1 MEFITNFVSSLSVI
15 SKPSKEA
22 FLNLL
27 SIKSFKK
34 GAVIAEY
41 GEVPTHF
48 FVLKSGIVRSYIT
61 NDKGKEFIRSFFVP
75 VTSTG
80 SFSALIL
87 EKPSR
92 LTYDCLTDCEIYT
105 GDYKAFK
112 DLTSKHI
119 DLANMYSTVLERIF
133 IRMEKR
139 IFELSVLDATK
150 RYLNLKKEIPNID
163 NLIPQYHIA
172 AYLNIT
178 PVQLSRIRKELYS
191 RKSKSLT

>member
-1 MEFITNFVSSLSVI
+1 MEFITDFVSNLSSLSKS
-15 SKPSKEA
+15 SKNK
-22 FLNLL
+22 FLELL
-27 SIKSFKK
+27 TLDTYEK
-34 GAVIAEY
+34 GHVIAEL
-41 GEVPTHF
+41 GEVPTNF

-61 NDKGKEFIRSFFVP
+61 NDKGKEFIRTFFIP
-75 VTSTG
+75 VASTG

-105 GDYKAFK
+105 GSFKAFK
-112 DLTSKHI
+112 KLVAENLDISK
-119 DLANMYSTVLERIF
+119 MYNAVLERIF

-150 RYLNLKKEIPNID
+150 RYLNLKKEIPDID

-191 RKSKSLT
+191 KRTNH

>member
-1 MEFITNFVSSLSVI
+1 MEFITDFVSNLSSLSKS
-15 SKPSKEA
+15 SKNK
-22 FLNLL
+22 FLELL
-27 SIKSFKK
+27 TLDTYEK
-34 GAVIAEY
+34 GHVIAEL
-41 GEVPTHF
+41 GEVPTNF

-61 NDKGKEFIRSFFVP
+61 NDKGKEFIRTFFIP
-75 VTSTG
+75 VSSTG

-105 GDYKAFK
+105 GSFKAFK
-112 DLTSKHI
+112 KLVAENLDVSK
-119 DLANMYSTVLERIF
+119 MYNAVLERIF

-150 RYLNLKKEIPNID
+150 RYLNLKKEIPDID

-191 RKSKSLT
+191 KRTNH

>member
-1 MEFITNFVSSLSVI
+1 MEFITNFVSNLSTL
-15 SKPSKEA
+15 SKSSKNK
-22 FLNLL
+22 FLELLTLKNL
-27 SIKSFKK
+27 KK
-34 GAVIAEY
+34 GDVIAEF
-41 GEVPTHF
+41 GEVPTNF
-48 FVLKSGIVRSYIT
+48 FVLKSGIARSYIT

-92 LTYDCLTDCEIYT
+92 LTYDCLTDCQVYT
-105 GDYKAFK
+105 GNFK
-112 DLTSKHI
+112 DFKK
-119 DLANMYSTVLERIF
+119 LASENMDIATMYSTVLERIF

-172 AYLNIT
+172 SYLNIT

-191 RKSKSLT
+191 KKGNH

>member
-1 MEFITNFVSSLSVI
+1 MEFITDFVSNLSSLSKS
-15 SKPSKEA
+15 SKNK
-22 FLNLL
+22 FLGLL
-27 SIKSFKK
+27 TLNAYEK
-34 GAVIAEY
+34 GHVIAELD
-41 GEVPTHF
+41 EIPVNF
-48 FVLKSGIVRSYIT
+48 FILKSGIVRSYIT
-61 NDKGKEFIRSFFVP
+61 NDKGKEFIKTFFVP
-75 VTSTG
+75 VSSTG

-105 GDYKAFK
+105 GNFKAFK
-112 DLTSKHI
+112 K
-119 DLANMYSTVLERIF
+119 LANNHMDISRMYTTVLERIF

-150 RYLNLKKEIPNID
+150 RYLNLKKEIPDID

-191 RKSKSLT
+191 T